1 MSVPNSLEQFPSLGN
16 FVIREPMVQKLENK
30 EEKKHMNKLLF
41 TETNYGNSIHDRE
54 RYPIYCAR
62 NTKKG
67 QSFKTIQKG
76 RTKSLKSKKAKR
88 NSI

>member
-1 MSVPNSLEQFPSLGN
+1 
-16 FVIREPMVQKLENK
+16 
-30 EEKKHMNKLLF
+30 MNKLLF

-76 RTKSLKSKKAKR
+76 RTKSLKRPKEIQYNVRYKIFVLLKGIEIVP
-88 NSI
+88 NFLMQK